1 MTRTMRTHSPREL
14 ARKLV
19 SSVVAFGKKKN
30 SLGALVDHVI
40 VSVGTARSFEQCV
53 REFLT
58 WRLGGGTAID
68 APVTRA
74 ELEHYLVQESQCW
87 RQKTLDQH
95 RQALSL
101 LFCVTLP
108 NFDAGIP
115 TFTAG
120 RAYTHEEMEKI
131 ARCQSEHNGLGTR
144 IAFSSG
150 LRASELIELREAHEL
165 DPESNRPWRS
175 DLFLGLPEGLIY
187 RTAGKGGLARSV
199 WIPHELHKQLQLRR
213 LETPISVVDRTVHR
227 TRVFDIGGGHSL
239 SESFSSSSIRQLG
252 FSMGLHG
259 LRHAYAQRRLNVL
272 LTMGQEPLDCLE
284 IVSQELGHLRP
295 EISLAYTPRRKTSA
309 AQN

>member
-1 MTRTMRTHSPREL
+1 MTRAMRAYSPQEL

-19 SSVVAFGKKKN
+19 SAVVALGKTKS

-40 VSVGTARSFEQCV
+40 LSVGTARSFEQCV

-58 WRLGGGTAID
+58 WRLGGGTATG

-74 ELEHYLVQESQCW
+74 ELEQYLVQESQRW

-108 NFDAGIP
+108 NLDAEIP
-115 TFTAG
+115 TFTIG
-120 RAYTHEEMEKI
+120 RAYTREEMEQI
-131 ARCQSEHNGLGTR
+131 ARCQSKRNALGTR
-144 IAFSSG
+144 IAFSCG

-165 DPESNRPWRS
+165 DPESNRPWRH
-175 DLFLGLPEGLIY
+175 DLFLGLPEGFIY
-187 RTAGKGGLARSV
+187 RTTGKGGLARSV
-199 WIPHELHKQLQLRR
+199 WIPRELHEQLQLRR
-213 LETPISVVDRTVHR
+213 LETPASVVDRKVHR
-227 TRVFDIGGGHSL
+227 LRVFDIGGGHSL
-239 SESFSSSSIRQLG
+239 SESFSSASIRTLG
-252 FSMGLHG
+252 FSLGLHG
-259 LRHAYAQRRLNVL
+259 LRHSHAQHRLEVL
-272 LTMGQEPLDCLE
+272 LRMDLDPLDCLE

-295 EISLAYTPRRKTSA
+295 DISLAYTPRRKSA